1 VKYVET
7 NDFIN
12 LLAQDAPVRSRIGR
26 TLALA
31 AIGGIL
37 ISGAMF
43 FAGIGFRDDID
54 AALQPSRFLFKLV
67 FTIAL
72 AATAFSLV
80 YRIGRPG
87 VPLKRWSWALL
98 AAPLLLAAAVFTEM
112 AVMPADSWSARMVGH
127 NARFCLTFIPLLSI
141 GPLACFIFA
150 LRQSAP
156 AKPGIAGAVAGL
168 AASGI
173 AATFYASNCTDDSP
187 LFVALWYPIAIA
199 LVTLVGYIAGSKLLR
214 W

>member
-1 VKYVET
+1 MET

-31 AIGGIL
+31 AGVGIL

-43 FAGIGFRDDID
+43 FAGIGFRDDI
-54 AALQPSRFLFKLV
+54 ATAIQTNRFLFKFV

-87 VPLKRWSWALL
+87 VPLKLWGWALV

-141 GPLACFIFA
+141 GPLACFLFA
-150 LRQSAP
+150 LRQGAP
-156 AKPGIAGAVAGL
+156 ERPGIAGAVAGL

>member
-7 NDFIN
+7 NDFIK

-31 AIGGIL
+31 AVGGIL

-54 AALQPSRFLFKLV
+54 NALQTSRFLFKFV

-72 AATAFSLV
+72 ATTAFSLV
-80 YRIGRPG
+80 YHIGRPG

-98 AAPLLLAAAVFTEM
+98 IAPLLLAAAVFTEM
-112 AVMPADSWSARMVGH
+112 TVMPADSWSARMVGH
-127 NARFCLTFIPLLSI
+127 NARFCLTLIPLLSI